1 LNLPAIL
8 YQHSKRPEWGYC
20 AIVEIQEDRTTFKFD
35 DGLDRTI
42 RHDHIGLMM
51 HVELDEA
58 HANEIQQRIAKHL
71 TPRAVRAASKPSAKK
86 KAAAKKTKVEKAEN
100 PDDAG

>member
-1 LNLPAIL
+1 LNQPAIL

-51 HVELDEA
+51 QVELDEA
-58 HANEIQQRIAKHL
+58 QANEIQQRIAKYL
-71 TPRAVRAASKPSAKK
+71 TPRAARAATKPSAKK
-86 KAAAKKTKVEKAEN
+86 PAAKKAKVQKAED
-100 PDDAG
+100 PVDAG

>member
-1 LNLPAIL
+1 MNQPAIL

-20 AIVEIQEDRTTFKFD
+20 TIVDTQEDRTTFKFD

-51 HVELDEA
+51 QVELDEA
-58 HANEIQQRIAKHL
+58 QANEIYQRIAKYL

-86 KAAAKKTKVEKAEN
+86 AAAKKTKVEKAEH